1 VVVVKYW
8 ITIIREHQVTLTMEA
23 ASRLDIIRLV
33 TNLAIKYDAI
43 DGKQTKIVSINE
55 EAPNTIRN
63 IPA

>member
-1 VVVVKYW
+1 MKFW

-33 TNLAIKYDAI
+33 IDLALKYDAI
-43 DGKQTKIVSINE
+43 DGKQTKIVSIHE
-55 EAPNTIRN
+55 EAPNTICN

>member
-1 VVVVKYW
+1 
-8 ITIIREHQVTLTMEA
+8 M
-23 ASRLDIIRLV
+23 
-33 TNLAIKYDAI
+33 

>member
-1 VVVVKYW
+1 M
-8 ITIIREHQVTLTMEA
+8 LTMEA

-33 TNLAIKYDAI
+33 TDLALKYDAM